1 MTLILSQNTMHIA
14 LVFIVFDG
22 VRNQVIENDN
32 GIGYIGLGYLSS
44 ATGKANIVK
53 VKKDDNSAP
62 VEPNAVTVKDKT
74 YPIAR
79 DLFVYMDAGRSTE
92 FANAF
97 IDFILSEEG
106 QQIGAD
112 AGFVGIK

>member
-1 MTLILSQNTMHIA
+1 M
-14 LVFIVFDG
+14 
-22 VRNQVIENDN
+22 
-32 GIGYIGLGYLSS
+32 
-44 ATGKANIVK
+44 
-53 VKKDDNSAP
+53 KKDDTSSAI
-62 VEPNAVTVKDKT
+62 EPNAGTVKDKS

-79 DLFVYMDAGRSTE
+79 DLFVYMDGNRSTE

-112 AGFVGIK
+112 SGFVGVK